1 VPIARHAR
9 SCERHGRGAS
19 SIRIEAP
26 SQSAQDPY
34 HQGWTPLRSSL
45 RWERKGLAM
54 SLTIFIDDTCKPAK
68 LSVIEAHPTSRH
80 LAIHNY
86 QCVDCGPV
94 LAKIIS
100 LKQDEPSSLQTVT

>member
-1 VPIARHAR
+1 MHSQVPRNYDYHDHDADDVKNVHCALQRRHAQLQF
-9 SCERHGRGAS
+9 E
-19 SIRIEAP
+19 
-26 SQSAQDPY
+26 D
-34 HQGWTPLRSSL
+34 
-45 RWERKGLAM
+45 AM
-54 SLTIFIDDTCKPAK
+54 LQAK
-68 LSVIEAHPTSRH
+68 VLSVIEAHPTSRH